1 VQLVICATSAHGITD
16 TSGPGWI
23 QVADGHV
30 VASGT
35 GKPPRPADLH
45 VELLAPGF
53 IDAQINGAYGADF
66 ASATDDDWTHIAESL
81 PSTGVTAIVPTFIT
95 APIDEITEHLRTY
108 TLRRAA
114 VDDRAGTTRL
124 LPCHVEGP
132 FLAPTRR
139 GAHRAEFLIDPTPE
153 RVNALIEAGGDS
165 LGHVTL
171 APERDGALAAI
182 AAFVAAGVRVSVGH
196 SDADAATVS
205 AAADAGATLVT
216 HLFNAQSPLMPRRPG
231 VVGAALADAR
241 LTLGLI
247 ADLHHVEAEAIRL
260 TFAAADGRVMLVTDN
275 VSAFGMPPGE
285 YELGGQMLSV
295 TEGQPPLRA
304 DGTLAGAAV
313 RLDTC
318 VANAAASG
326 ASVDQAIAA
335 VTTVP
340 ARALGLDDMG
350 HLRAGAVADFVVLDA
365 DLRTQQTWIGGRPA
379 WIDGKMAFDRGSL
392 AVGD

>member
-1 VQLVICATSAHGITD
+1 MQLVVSAASAHGITE

-23 QVADGHV
+23 QVADGRV
-30 VASGT
+30 VASGAGT
-35 GKPPRPADLH
+35 PPQPADQH
-45 VELLAPGF
+45 VEVLAPGF

-66 ASATDDDWTHIAESL
+66 ASASDEDWIRIADSL

-95 APIDEITEHLRTY
+95 APIEEVSEVVRSY
-108 TLRRAA
+108 ASRRAVA
-114 VDDRAGTTRL
+114 DRPRAARL

-132 FLAPTRR
+132 FLAATRR
-139 GAHRAEFLIDPTPE
+139 GAHREDLLVDPTPE

-165 LGHVTL
+165 LGYVTL
-171 APERDGALAAI
+171 APEREGALAAI
-182 AAFVAAGVRVSVGH
+182 ATFVAAGVRVSVGH

-216 HLFNAQSPLMPRRPG
+216 HLFNAQSPLLPRNPG
-231 VVGAALADAR
+231 VVGAALADPR

-260 TFAAADGRVMLVTDN
+260 TFAAAEGRVMLVTDN

-295 TEGQPPLRA
+295 IAGEPARRA

-318 VANAAASG
+318 VANAVASG

-335 VTTVP
+335 VTSVP
-340 ARALGLDDMG
+340 ARALGADDLG
-350 HLRAGAVADFVVLDA
+350 HLRVGATADFVILDS
-365 DLRTQQTWIGGRPA
+365 DLSAQQVWIGGHL
-379 WIDGKMAFDRGSL
+379 AFDRNSTP
-392 AVGD
+392 VGD